1 VSAAVAENAE
11 NAEKYSRIKEIIAK
25 HIDVE
30 VSSLKDTTHLVDELG
45 ADSLKLIDILSAI
58 EMEFNIVIAMEDL
71 PDMVSVEAAYQVTAR
86 AAGW

>member
-1 VSAAVAENAE
+1 
-11 NAEKYSRIKEIIAK
+11 
-25 HIDVE
+25 
-30 VSSLKDTTHLVDELG
+30 VDELG

>member
-1 VSAAVAENAE
+1 VAEN
-11 NAEKYSRIKEIIAK
+11 YGRIKEIIAK
-25 HIDVE
+25 QIDVD

-71 PDMVSVEAAYQVTAR
+71 PDMVSVEAGHQVTAR